1 MGFSNKLRKLSSWTQ
16 SSEKTGFF
24 FRILNKRGS
33 YNLFTSLYRLILHT
47 YKYLFDGKNTSFEI
61 SSGAISVKMIEFIQF
76 SFSSSLLPRSQ
87 SDKLRSSKLLK
98 YFKRRTNWC
107 KIISMPLFSDNGNRD
122 FSFSKMKFTLC
133 IISVK
138 STKFFN
144 NESSLLI
151 YVDCKSVIRK
161 FLDKSKLYIS
171 LCVILPIFRHWL
183 LVI

>member
-1 MGFSNKLRKLSSWTQ
+1 
-16 SSEKTGFF
+16 
-24 FRILNKRGS
+24 
-33 YNLFTSLYRLILHT
+33 
-47 YKYLFDGKNTSFEI
+47 
-61 SSGAISVKMIEFIQF
+61 
-76 SFSSSLLPRSQ
+76 
-87 SDKLRSSKLLK
+87 
-98 YFKRRTNWC
+98 
-107 KIISMPLFSDNGNRD
+107 MPLFSDNGNRD

-144 NESSLLI
+144 NETSLLI